1 MGCEQW
7 REILSAQL
15 DGEETPAE
23 RTGADDHLGRCAG
36 CRDWFAQAATLTR
49 RSRLTLVAPDQPRPR
64 LVALSPDQPRPTL
77 VGPSPDQSSPTL
89 VGPGPDR
96 SHRPPAA
103 SGPDL
108 AGVVLSA
115 LPAPR
120 RWRERLVLSLRAGLA
135 LIGALQLVL
144 GLVQVGRGPAG
155 GHAHAA
161 LDTLTSGHLWHE
173 SAAWNI
179 AVGAGFLFVA
189 ARRTPTSGLLPT
201 LSAFVGALVLLSAN
215 DLVTGRVDPTR
226 LVSHGFL
233 LTGYLIVVALSRP
246 RLRPDG
252 PAGRGRPDRPAWRLP
267 QEDEP
272 TPTPALRLLPPH
284 PGSARTRDRTAA

>member
-23 RTGADDHLGRCAG
+23 RIAADAHLDGCAD
-36 CRDWFAQAATLTR
+36 CRVWCDRAATVTR
-49 RSRLTLVAPDQPRPR
+49 RSRLTLSTADRCEATVDTPHR
-64 LVALSPDQPRPTL
+64 LRSATAVPA
-77 VGPSPDQSSPTL
+77 GPE
-89 VGPGPDR
+89 PGAT
-96 SHRPPAA
+96 AA
-103 SGPDL
+103 GPDL
-108 AGVVLSA
+108 ADVVLAA

-120 RWRERLVLSLRAGLA
+120 RLRDRLVPGLRTGLA

-144 GLVQVGRGPAG
+144 GLAQVGRGPAT
-155 GHAHAA
+155 GHAHGA
-161 LDTLTSGHLWHE
+161 LDTLASGHLWHE

-189 ARRTPTSGLLPT
+189 ARRTPTGGLLPM
-201 LSAFVGALVLLSAN
+201 LSAFVAALVLLSAN
-215 DLVTGRVDPTR
+215 DLVTGRVGPTR

-246 RLRPDG
+246 RLWPDG
-252 PAGRGRPDRPAWRLP
+252 PAGRGRGDRPAWRLRADDVP
-267 QEDEP
+267 AAAP
-272 TPTPALRLLPPH
+272 TLRLLPPH
-284 PGSARTRDRTAA
+284 AGSARTRDRSAA

>member
-15 DGEETPAE
+15 DGEETSAE
-23 RTGADDHLGRCAG
+23 RTAADDHLGRCAG
-36 CRDWFAQAATLTR
+36 CRDWFALAATLTR
-49 RSRLTLVAPDQPRPR
+49 RSRLTLVAPDQPHPR
-64 LVALSPDQPRPTL
+64 LVALSPAQPPPTL
-77 VGPSPDQSSPTL
+77 AGPE
-89 VGPGPDR
+89 PDR
-96 SHRPPAA
+96 SRRPPAA

-108 AGVVLSA
+108 AGVVLAA

-120 RWRERLVLSLRAGLA
+120 RWRKRLVLSLRAGLA

-155 GHAHAA
+155 GHAHGA

-233 LTGYLIVVALSRP
+233 LAGYLIVVALSRP

-267 QEDEP
+267 REDEP
-272 TPTPALRLLPPH
+272 TPTSALRLLPPH
-284 PGSARTRDRTAA
+284 PGSAYIHDRTAA

>member
-23 RTGADDHLGRCAG
+23 RMAADAHLDGCAD
-36 CRDWFAQAATLTR
+36 CRIWCDQAATVAR
-49 RSRLTLVAPDQPRPR
+49 RSRLTLSTADRCDPAVGTPRRLRSTTATPAGPAP
-64 LVALSPDQPRPTL
+64 
-77 VGPSPDQSSPTL
+77 VGT
-89 VGPGPDR
+89 
-96 SHRPPAA
+96 AA
-103 SGPDL
+103 RPDL
-108 AGVVLSA
+108 ADVVLAA
-115 LPAPR
+115 LPAR
-120 RWRERLVLSLRAGLA
+120 RRLRDRLVPGLRAGLA

-144 GLVQVGRGPAG
+144 GLTQVGRGPAA
-155 GHAHAA
+155 GHAHGA
-161 LDTLTSGHLWHE
+161 LDTLASGHLWHE

-179 AVGAGFLFVA
+179 AVGAGFLVVA
-189 ARRTPTSGLLPT
+189 ARRTPTGGLLPM

-215 DLVTGRVDPTR
+215 DLVTGRVEPTR

-252 PAGRGRPDRPAWRLP
+252 PAGRGRGDRPAWRLRADDVP
-267 QEDEP
+267 TA
-272 TPTPALRLLPPH
+272 TPTLRLLPPH
-284 PGSARTRDRTAA
+284 PGTARTRDRSAA

>member
-23 RTGADDHLGRCAG
+23 RVAADAHLDGCAD
-36 CRDWFAQAATLTR
+36 CRVWCDRAAAVTR
-49 RSRLTLVAPDQPRPR
+49 RTRLTLSTADRRGPTADQPGR
-64 LVALSPDQPRPTL
+64 LWSTATAA
-77 VGPSPDQSSPTL
+77 
-89 VGPGPDR
+89 GPD
-96 SHRPPAA
+96 SGFTAA
-103 SGPDL
+103 GPDL
-108 AGVVLSA
+108 ADVVLAA
-115 LPAPR
+115 LPAR
-120 RWRERLVLSLRAGLA
+120 RRLRDRLVPGLRTGLA

-144 GLVQVGRGPAG
+144 GLAQVGRGPAA
-155 GHAHAA
+155 GHAHGA
-161 LDTLTSGHLWHE
+161 LDTLASGHLWHE

-189 ARRTPTSGLLPT
+189 ARRTPTGGLLPM

-215 DLVTGRVDPTR
+215 DLVTGRVEPTR

-252 PAGRGRPDRPAWRLP
+252 PAGRGRGDRPAWRLRT
-267 QEDEP
+267 DDV
-272 TPTPALRLLPPH
+272 PAAAATVRLLPPH
-284 PGSARTRDRTAA
+284 AGSARTRDRSAA

>member
-23 RTGADDHLGRCAG
+23 RTAADDHLGRCAG
-36 CRDWFAQAATLTR
+36 CRDWFALAATLTR
-49 RSRLTLVAPDQPRPR
+49 RSRLTLVAPDQPRPG
-64 LVALSPDQPRPTL
+64 LVALSPAQ
-77 VGPSPDQSSPTL
+77 PSPPPA
-89 VGPGPDR
+89 GPEPDR
-96 SHRPPAA
+96 SRPALV
-103 SGPDL
+103 GPDL
-108 AGVVLSA
+108 AGVVLA
-115 LPAPR
+115 TLPAPR

-155 GHAHAA
+155 GHAHGA

-233 LTGYLIVVALSRP
+233 LAGYLIVVALSRP

-267 QEDEP
+267 REDGP

-284 PGSARTRDRTAA
+284 PGSAHTHDRTAA

>member
-23 RTGADDHLGRCAG
+23 RIAADAHLDG
-36 CRDWFAQAATLTR
+36 CVACRVWCDRAATVTR
-49 RSRLTLVAPDQPRPR
+49 RTRLTLSTADRRDPTADTPGR
-64 LVALSPDQPRPTL
+64 L
-77 VGPSPDQSSPTL
+77 
-89 VGPGPDR
+89 R
-96 SHRPPAA
+96 STAA
-103 SGPDL
+103 CPDL
-108 AGVVLSA
+108 ADVVLAA
-115 LPAPR
+115 LPVPR
-120 RWRERLVLSLRAGLA
+120 RLRDRLVPGLRTGLA

-144 GLVQVGRGPAG
+144 GLAQVGRGPAA
-155 GHAHAA
+155 GHAHGA
-161 LDTLTSGHLWHE
+161 LDTLASGHLWHE

-189 ARRTPTSGLLPT
+189 ARRTPTGGLLPM

-215 DLVTGRVDPTR
+215 DLVTGRVEPTR

-233 LTGYLIVVALSRP
+233 VTGYLIVVALSRP

-252 PAGRGRPDRPAWRLP
+252 PAGRGRGDRPAWRLRTDDVP
-267 QEDEP
+267 AAAP
-272 TPTPALRLLPPH
+272 TVRLLPPYA
-284 PGSARTRDRTAA
+284 GSARTRDRSAA

>member
-23 RTGADDHLGRCAG
+23 RIAADAHLDG
-36 CRDWFAQAATLTR
+36 CVACRVWCDRAATVTR
-49 RSRLTLVAPDQPRPR
+49 RSRLTLSTAERRDPTADAPGR
-64 LVALSPDQPRPTL
+64 LRSTAADTA
-77 VGPSPDQSSPTL
+77 GPE
-89 VGPGPDR
+89 
-96 SHRPPAA
+96 PAA
-103 SGPDL
+103 GSDL
-108 AGVVLSA
+108 ADVVLAA

-120 RWRERLVLSLRAGLA
+120 RLRDRVVPGLRTGLA

-144 GLVQVGRGPAG
+144 GLAQVGRGPAA
-155 GHAHAA
+155 GHAHGA
-161 LDTLTSGHLWHE
+161 LDTLASGHLWHE

-189 ARRTPTSGLLPT
+189 ARRTPTGGLLPM

-215 DLVTGRVDPTR
+215 DLVTGRVEPTR

-233 LTGYLIVVALSRP
+233 VTGYLIVVALSRP

-252 PAGRGRPDRPAWRLP
+252 PAGRGRGDRPAWRLRT
-267 QEDEP
+267 DEMPAAAP
-272 TPTPALRLLPPH
+272 TVRLLPPYA
-284 PGSARTRDRTAA
+284 GSARTRDRSAA

>member
-23 RTGADDHLGRCAG
+23 RVAADAHLEGCAG
-36 CRDWFAQAATLTR
+36 CRLWCDRAATVTR
-49 RSRLTLVAPDQPRPR
+49 RFRLTLSTTDHRDPTVDRPGR
-64 LVALSPDQPRPTL
+64 LRSTTAATAGSEPWVTAA
-77 VGPSPDQSSPTL
+77 
-89 VGPGPDR
+89 GPGLVD
-96 SHRPPAA
+96 
-103 SGPDL
+103 
-108 AGVVLSA
+108 VVLA
-115 LPAPR
+115 TLPAPR
-120 RWRERLVLSLRAGLA
+120 RMRDRVVPVLRTGLA

-144 GLVQVGRGPAG
+144 GLAQVGRGPAA
-155 GHAHAA
+155 GHAHGA
-161 LDTLTSGHLWHE
+161 LDTLASGHLWHE

-189 ARRTPTSGLLPT
+189 ARRAPTGGLLPM

-215 DLVTGRVDPTR
+215 DLVTGGVEPTR

-233 LTGYLIVVALSRP
+233 VTGYLIVVALSRP

-252 PAGRGRPDRPAWRLP
+252 PAGRGRGDRPAWRLRTDDVP
-267 QEDEP
+267 AAAP
-272 TPTPALRLLPPH
+272 TVRLLPPYA
-284 PGSARTRDRTAA
+284 GSARSRDRSAA

>member
-23 RTGADDHLGRCAG
+23 RIAVDAHLDGCTG
-36 CRDWFAQAATLTR
+36 CRDWCDQAATVTR
-49 RSRLTLVAPDQPRPR
+49 RSRL
-64 LVALSPDQPRPTL
+64 ALSAPAPAPGRRRRA
-77 VGPSPDQSSPTL
+77 V
-89 VGPGPDR
+89 PGPDLTD
-96 SHRPPAA
+96 AV
-103 SGPDL
+103 L
-108 AGVVLSA
+108 AA

-120 RWRERLVLSLRAGLA
+120 RLRDRLVFALRTGLA

-144 GLVQVGRGPAG
+144 GLAQVGRGPAA
-155 GHAHAA
+155 GHAHGA

-215 DLVTGRVDPTR
+215 DLVTGRVEPAR

-252 PAGRGRPDRPAWRLP
+252 PAGRDQRDRPAWRLAAH
-267 QEDEP
+267 DVP
-272 TPTPALRLLPPH
+272 TATPPLRLVPPH
-284 PGSARTRDRTAA
+284 VGSARIRDRSAA